1 MLIETQ
7 KLTKILDLLNKYGFS
22 ELEKDKGARLVLV
35 TGSDLF
41 ENKVAVS
48 CYIDAEKATDV
59 EKQLV
64 TKLKNFEKEF
74 LVVGQDIKDG
84 SKRVGVMLLLPRY
97 ENEHGKVVQ
106 RGYDLWTFNDGLVKL
121 REWAQREKK

>member
-41 ENKVAVS
+41 DNKVAVS
-48 CYIDAEKATDV
+48 CYVEPEKVADV
-59 EKQLV
+59 EKQLIV
-64 TKLKNFEKEF
+64 QLRKFEDKF
-74 LVVGQDIKDG
+74 KCVGQDLKDG
-84 SKRVGVMLLLPRY
+84 SKKVGAMLLLPNLVR
-97 ENEHGKVVQ
+97 EDGEIVQ
-106 RGYDLWTFNDGLVKL
+106 KGYALYPLDEGILKL
-121 REWAQREKK
+121 MEWAKREEK

>member
-22 ELEKDKGARLVLV
+22 ELEKDKGARLVIV

-48 CYIDAEKATDV
+48 CYVDAEKTADV

-64 TKLKNFEKEF
+64 KKLKNFEKEF

-84 SKRVGVMLLLPRY
+84 SKKVGVMLLLPRY
-97 ENEHGKVVQ
+97 ENENGKVVQ
-106 RGYDLWTFNDGLVKL
+106 RGHDLWTFNDGLVKL
-121 REWAQREKK
+121 NEWARREGK